1 MTLEEALVTIW
12 RGALV
17 EGAREVELDGQ
28 TFPVRTTPRK
38 RLREIDFVFDGQALR
53 GLEQNPETGSRWAQ
67 QASSG
72 HKVMQFL
79 SSGRYVAN
87 VVDGKV
93 TSYSSHTR
101 HADNPKS
108 VGNKIK

>member
-1 MTLEEALVTIW
+1 MTLEEALVTVW
-12 RGALV
+12 RAALV
-17 EGAREVELDGQ
+17 EGARQVEFDGQ

-38 RLREIDFVFDGQALR
+38 RLREIDFVFEGQALR

-67 QASSG
+67 LASSG

-87 VVDGKV
+87 VVDGKM
-93 TSYSSHTR
+93 TSYNSRTR
-101 HADNPKS
+101 HADNPRS

>member
-1 MTLEEALVTIW
+1 MTLEEALVTVW
-12 RGALV
+12 RAALV
-17 EGAREVELDGQ
+17 DGAREVELDGQ

-38 RLREIDFVFDGQALR
+38 RLCEIDFVFDGQALR

-67 QASSG
+67 LAGSG

-79 SSGRYVAN
+79 SSGRYIAN